1 MNNIANVNVSGQVQR
16 FCIGIILPIIPF
28 FTWYFVFTQPFETIG
43 WVFVTIAFCAIPLIV
58 INLITEMLQ
67 RNNTILFFV
76 FSILVLLGYMFLTA
90 FTIWLIVFFWSIV
103 PSWLITLPILRCHYL
118 YYKDKE
124 FIEIDYF
131 NI

>member
-1 MNNIANVNVSGQVQR
+1 MNNNVNVGGQVQR
-16 FCIGIILPIIPF
+16 FFMGIILPIAPLFI
-28 FTWYFVFTQPFETIG
+28 WYFIFTKPFETIG
-43 WVFVTIAFCAIPLIV
+43 WVFITVAFCAIPLV
-58 INLITEMLQ
+58 FINLIIERLQ
-67 RNNTILFFV
+67 THNTFLFFV
-76 FSILVLLGYMFLTA
+76 FSVLVLLGYMFLTA